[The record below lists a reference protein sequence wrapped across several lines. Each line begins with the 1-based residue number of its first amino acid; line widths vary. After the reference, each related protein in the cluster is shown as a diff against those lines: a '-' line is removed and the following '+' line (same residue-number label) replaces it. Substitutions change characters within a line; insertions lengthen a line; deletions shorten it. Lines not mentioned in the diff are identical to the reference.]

1 MGNGSR
7 VLCDFR
13 NFLKAKEI
21 GCILSRGNFMHHT
34 RTRMCICACVYGCAR
49 TSNNLHII
57 LGYINICTLC
67 LNDVLDCREIRSM
80 TFT

>member
-34 RTRMCICACVYGCAR
+34 RTCMYVYVCVCVCAR

-57 LGYINICTLC
+57 LGYINICALC
-67 LNDVLDCREIRSM
+67 LDDVLDCRKIKSM